1 MTLET
6 NMIRSMT
13 LLFNKAGFSLF
24 EVGGYLRDEL
34 LGKASHDIDLTT
46 NARPEQ
52 TLALLIHGG
61 YEHIYT
67 VGMAYGTIGAIVEG
81 QHVEI
86 TTFRGEVY
94 PTESRKPIVT
104 YGDSLLDDLSRRDF
118 TINSMAR
125 DPSNGC
131 LVDPFKGEQ
140 DLKNR
145 IIRCVGLD
153 DARFSEDPLRML
165 RAVRFAC
172 QLGFELNVVINK
184 PESLVRISDERI
196 REELNKILLS
206 PNPAR
211 GIDLLVNTN
220 LMRYIVPEFY
230 GLIDLGQGKNHIK
243 DAYEH
248 TLNVLNRGKG
258 RDHGEDNLVFRL
270 ACLFHDIGK
279 QFTYTQ
285 IGSDVHFYNHQTVGA
300 MMTRDIMK
308 RLTYSNEEC
317 DRVCKLVDCH
327 MMPLQMR
334 KIEITPRIVR
344 RFIRNIGSVN
354 LGMLFDLN
362 VCDVRATRN
371 DRVTFLQHLNDLV
384 QESLLEQP
392 EEMVSPI
399 DGNEIMAALH
409 LPPGRMIG
417 EIKQYLTDKV
427 VDGAL
432 EYDDKIGAINMAE
445 AYLVTL
451 L

>member
-24 EVGGYLRDEL
+24 EVGGHLRDEL

-61 YEHIYT
+61 YGHIYT

-131 LVDPFKGEQ
+131 LVDPFKGGQ

-248 TLNVLNRGKG
+248 TLNVLDRGKE

-285 IGSDVHFYNHQTVGA
+285 VGSDVHFYKHHSVGA

-317 DRVCKLVDCH
+317 DRVCKLIDCH

-334 KIEITPRIVR
+334 KIEITPKVVR
-344 RFIRNIGSVN
+344 RFIRNVGSIN
-354 LGMLFDLN
+354 LGLLFDLN
-362 VCDVRATRN
+362 VCDVRATKD
-371 DRVTFLQHLNDLV
+371 DRVTFLQHLNDLT
-384 QESLLEQP
+384 QEALLEQP

>member
-1 MTLET
+1 
-6 NMIRSMT
+6 MIRSMT
-13 LLFNKAGFSLF
+13 LLFNRMGFSLF

-34 LGKASHDIDLTT
+34 LGRTSHDIDLTT

-52 TLALLIHGG
+52 TFELLSHGG

-67 VGMAYGTIGAIVEG
+67 VGMAYGTIGAIIEG

-94 PTESRKPIVT
+94 STESRKPVVT
-104 YGDSLLDDLSRRDF
+104 YGNSLLDDLSRRDF

-131 LVDPFKGEQ
+131 LIDPFKGER
-140 DLKNR
+140 DLR
-145 IIRCVGLD
+145 DRVIRCVGLD
-153 DARFSEDPLRML
+153 DDRFSEDPLRML

-172 QLGFELNVVINK
+172 QLGFKLKVVFNK
-184 PESLVRISDERI
+184 PENLVRISYERI

-206 PNPAR
+206 PNPSR
-211 GIDLLVNTN
+211 GIDLLVNTE
-220 LMRYIVPEFY
+220 LMRYIAPEFY

-248 TLNVLNRGKG
+248 TLNVLNRGKE

-285 IGSDVHFYNHQTVGA
+285 VGSDVHFYKHQSIGA

-317 DRVCKLVDCH
+317 DRVCKLIDCH

-334 KIEITPRIVR
+334 KIEITPRVVR
-344 RFIRNIGSVN
+344 RFIRNVGSVN
-354 LGMLFDLN
+354 LGLLFDLN

-384 QESLLEQP
+384 QEALLEQP

-399 DGNEIMAALH
+399 DGNEIMEALH
-409 LPPGRMIG
+409 LPPGRMVG

-427 VDGAL
+427 IDGVL
-432 EYDDKIGAINMAE
+432 DSDDKIGAINVGE

-451 L
+451 LGKESK